1 MYAATSVW
9 IKSLIYKI
17 NNLKNN
23 IRKMGFQEW
32 YNSPAGKRVVGVAY
46 SAGAAIV
53 IVGALFKIM
62 HWPGAGIMLTA
73 GMCTEAVLFLIGVCD
88 KPHKEYH
95 WELVW
100 PELGDEAEGEAH
112 GAAAKTEALEVP
124 EVNVKNLLQEK
135 VQSLSANIEKLNS
148 TAAGLANLNE
158 AANVSSAYISNVNAA
173 SQAAGAFAKSQANL
187 TSSSDALVSSYKD
200 IESSISSASAG
211 SKNFASSM
219 DGINKNISTIVSAFD
234 AQAKSAQDQNNAM
247 QTLAASIKKI
257 EASLNSSAAGVDAYK
272 AEVDKLAGQMKTL
285 NQVYGNMLNAM
296 TIRG

>member
-1 MYAATSVW
+1 
-9 IKSLIYKI
+9 
-17 NNLKNN
+17 
-23 IRKMGFQEW
+23 MGFQEW
-32 YNSPAGKRVVGVAY
+32 YNSPTGKRVVGVAY

-100 PELGDEAEGEAH
+100 PELNDDGAEAEAH
-112 GAAAKTEALEVP
+112 SAPSQSNALEVP

-135 VQSLSANIEKLNS
+135 VQSLSSNIEKLNS

-173 SQAAGAFAKSQANL
+173 SEAAGAFAKSQANL

-200 IESSISSASAG
+200 IESSISSASNG

-219 DGINKNISTIVSAFD
+219 DGINKNISTIVTAFD

-272 AEVDKLAGQMKTL
+272 AEVEKLAGQMKSL

>member
-1 MYAATSVW
+1 
-9 IKSLIYKI
+9 
-17 NNLKNN
+17 
-23 IRKMGFQEW
+23 MGFQEW
-32 YNSPAGKRVVGVAY
+32 YNSPSGKRVVGVAY

-62 HWPGAGIMLTA
+62 HWPGAGVMLTA
-73 GMCTEAVLFLIGVCD
+73 GMCTEAILFLIGVCD

-95 WELVW
+95 WEKVW
-100 PELGDEAEGEAH
+100 AELGDDAEAEAH
-112 GAAAKTEALEVP
+112 GAATPSQSTALEVP
-124 EVNVKNLLQEK
+124 EVDVKSLLQSK
-135 VQSLSANIEKLNS
+135 VESLSSNIEKLNS

-200 IESSISSASAG
+200 IESSISSASNG

-219 DGINKNISTIVSAFD
+219 DGINKNISTIVTAFD

-272 AEVDKLAGQMKTL
+272 AEVEKLAGQMKSL